1 MLPLLLLAG
10 SFFVYNANLQR
21 IASGDT
27 APASLVPFAVWLD
40 GAVTLDRFLPQF
52 KDYPHSI
59 VLKDGHWYSA
69 YPIAAPLLVTPLY
82 APAALAARAAGW
94 SNAQIAL
101 LAAVLEK
108 PAAALIAALSVVTF
122 FLLVR
127 RMTSPKRALLLT
139 LAYAFATETWAVS
152 SQALWQHGP
161 AELCIVAGLLCLLRA
176 GEARE
181 RARWLVL
188 AGACAALAAA
198 VRPTNILFVAAIGA
212 ALAFDRRKLRDLAL
226 FSILPA
232 LVGAAVAAYNL
243 RAFGRLG
250 GGYGLD
256 FDAPFWQGFLG
267 LLVSPGRGLLIY
279 TPLAAFSALG
289 AWLWLRK
296 RDLAP
301 APVYLVA
308 VLFTVS
314 EILLVSKWR
323 VWWGGHTYGPR
334 LLTNLAPC
342 LILLLLPAMD
352 LIARRAVLRV
362 LFGLTLGVSLFLQAL
377 GAFCYP
383 NSRWD
388 ETPVAVGDR
397 PARLWDW
404 RDSPITRSL
413 AAGPRIGPGPK
424 FYERLRNVIS
434 D

>member
-1 MLPLLLLAG
+1 
-10 SFFVYNANLQR
+10 
-21 IASGDT
+21 
-27 APASLVPFAVWLD
+27 
-40 GAVTLDRFLPQF
+40 VTLDRFPPQIQEHPQS
-52 KDYPHSI
+52 YAR
-59 VLKDGHWYSA
+59 KDGHWYSA
-69 YPIAAPLLVTPLY
+69 YPIAAPLLLTPLY
-82 APAALAARAAGW
+82 APAALGARAAGW
-94 SNAQIAL
+94 NNAQIAL

-108 PAAALIAALSVVTF
+108 PAAALIAALSVAVF
-122 FLLVR
+122 FLLAR
-127 RMTSPKRALLLT
+127 RVTSPKRAMVLT

-161 AELCIVAGLLCLLRA
+161 GELCIVAGLLCLLRA
-176 GEARE
+176 GEDGE

-226 FSILPA
+226 FCMLPA
-232 LVGAAVAAYNL
+232 LAGAAVAAYNL
-243 RAFGRLG
+243 HVFGRLG

-289 AWLWLRK
+289 AWIWLRK
-296 RDLAP
+296 RAPAP
-301 APVYLVA
+301 APVYLAA

-314 EILLVSKWR
+314 QILLVSKWR
-323 VWWGGHTYGPR
+323 IWWGGHSYGPR
-334 LLTNLAPC
+334 LLTDVAPC
-342 LILLLLPAMD
+342 LVLLLAPAMD
-352 LIARRAVLRV
+352 LIARRAVLRW
-362 LFGLTLGVSLFLQAL
+362 LFGLTLGVSVFLQAV

-383 NSRWD
+383 NSKWD

-397 PARLWDW
+397 PERLWDW

-413 AAGPRIGPGPK
+413 AAGARLGPDPK
-424 FYERLRNVIS
+424 FYERLREVIQPPS
-434 D
+434 AAEPSPGSGPR